1 MVPKIESWTHM
12 NEILPHL
19 TEEQLIEAINNEVMY
34 YKRTSILKRLYMR
47 YGKLHRARELEN
59 LMNGELLK

>member
-1 MVPKIESWTHM
+1 M